1 MRRRWRRFGFVLPL
15 SHWEWGQGEGLV
27 RAVQTSPS
35 PKGRSCRSF
44 SVCADLCLTVRPN
57 STMTT
62 REDSTA
68 RRPTWAEIDL
78 NALAGNLRVIREH
91 VGREQNV
98 MAAVKADAY
107 GHGAVPCALR
117 LEAEGIDWF
126 GVALP
131 EEGIA
136 LRAAGITR
144 PILCLGGFWE
154 GQQDAC
160 LQQNLTPVVYRLDM
174 IESLDRAARDAGVVA
189 DVHVKID
196 TGMGRL
202 GVRSDDV
209 PQFCEALSRFRHIR
223 VDGLMTHLAAADDPA
238 RENFTRGQLERF
250 EPAVKVFRER
260 GFSPSYIHAANSAA
274 AFAYPQARGNM
285 VRPGGTLYGF
295 SRDVLP
301 PQIES
306 PPLRPVMSLRSRI
319 MLLKDIG
326 KGEKLGYGCSF
337 ETSRSSLI
345 ATVPIGYDDGYRRA
359 LSNRGRVI
367 VQGEFAPVVG
377 RVSMD
382 LTLVDVTDVPGVSLD
397 DQVTLIGRDGDRSIT
412 AEEVAETAGT
422 ISYEITCG
430 ISGRVPRIYR

>member
-1 MRRRWRRFGFVLPL
+1 
-15 SHWEWGQGEGLV
+15 
-27 RAVQTSPS
+27 
-35 PKGRSCRSF
+35 
-44 SVCADLCLTVRPN
+44 
-57 STMTT
+57 MTI

-91 VGREQNV
+91 VGAEQQV
-98 MAAVKADAY
+98 MAAMKADAY
-107 GHGAVPCALR
+107 GHGAVSCARR
-117 LEAEGIDWF
+117 LEAEGVDWF

-131 EEGIA
+131 EEGIE

-154 GQQDAC
+154 GQQNAC
-160 LQQNLTPVVYRLDM
+160 LQQDLTPVVYRLDR
-174 IESLDRAARDAGVVA
+174 IESLDNAARDAGVVA

-202 GVRSDDV
+202 GVRGDDV
-209 PQFCEALSRFRHIR
+209 PQFCDALSRFQHIR
-223 VDGLMTHLAAADDPA
+223 VDGLMTHLASADDPDQ
-238 RENFTRGQLERF
+238 EDFTKAQLERF
-250 EPAVKVFRER
+250 SKAVTLFRER
-260 GFSPSYIHAANSAA
+260 RFSPTYIHAANSAA
-274 AFAYPQARGNM
+274 AFAYPRARGNM

-301 PQIES
+301 SNIPS

-319 MLLKDIG
+319 MLLKDVG

-337 ETSRSSLI
+337 ETSRASLI
-345 ATVPIGYDDGYRRA
+345 ATIPIGYDDGYRRA
-359 LSNRGRVI
+359 LSNRGRAI
-367 VQGEFAPVVG
+367 VRGKFAPVVG

-382 LTLVDVTDVPGVSLD
+382 LTLIDVTDVPGVSLD
-397 DQVTLIGRDGDRSIT
+397 DQVTLIGRDGELSIR

-430 ISGRVPRIYR
+430 ISSRVPRNYLN

>member
-1 MRRRWRRFGFVLPL
+1 MTIK
-15 SHWEWGQGEGLV
+15 EG
-27 RAVQTSPS
+27 
-35 PKGRSCRSF
+35 
-44 SVCADLCLTVRPN
+44 
-57 STMTT
+57 
-62 REDSTA
+62 STA

-78 NALAGNLRVIREH
+78 NALADNLRVIREH
-91 VGREQNV
+91 VGREQKV

-107 GHGAVPCALR
+107 GHGAVPCARR
-117 LEAEGIDWF
+117 LEAEGVDWF

-131 EEGIA
+131 EEGIE

-154 GQQDAC
+154 GQQNAC
-160 LQQNLTPVVYRLDM
+160 LQQHLTPVVYRLDM

-202 GVRSDDV
+202 GVRSDDL
-209 PQFCEALSRFRHIR
+209 PQFCEALSRFQHLR
-223 VDGLMTHLAAADDPA
+223 VDGLMTHLAAADDSA
-238 RENFTRGQLERF
+238 QDFTKAQLERF
-250 EPAVKVFRER
+250 ERAVRVFRER
-260 GFSPSYIHAANSAA
+260 GFSPAYIHAANSAA
-274 AFAYPQARGNM
+274 AFAYPEARGNM

-301 PQIES
+301 PQIER
-306 PPLRPVMSLRSRI
+306 PLLRPVMSLRSRI
-319 MLLKDIG
+319 MLLKEVG

-337 ETSRSSLI
+337 ETSRASLI
-345 ATVPIGYDDGYRRA
+345 ATIPIGYDDGYRRA

-367 VQGEFAPVVG
+367 VGEKFAPVVG

-382 LTLVDVTDVPGVSLD
+382 LTLIDVTDVPGVSLD
-397 DQVTLIGRDGDRSIT
+397 DQVTLLGRDGDLSIT

-430 ISGRVPRIYR
+430 ISARVPRVYL